1 MPDICIP
8 FIDNEFYGYVKKA
21 LCLKE
26 LGPLDFHDG
35 FKGISHVLVAS
46 KVNNGI
52 S

>member
-1 MPDICIP
+1 MPDIYIP
-8 FIDNEFYGYVKKA
+8 FIDNEFYGYVKKV

-35 FKGISHVLVAS
+35 FKGNSHVLVAP